1 MFKSDSTWEV
11 KDQVKEGKVIMKL
24 STAPKGI
31 PEIDAIIT
39 LEHKDDKFNLRFI
52 NINTIEVTQLS
63 DKSKFTLSRCL
74 EKRGYIDIYQEYT

>member
-11 KDQVKEGKVIMKL
+11 KDQVKEGKVIYDIMKL

-39 LEHKDDKFNLRFI
+39 LEHKDDKF
-52 NINTIEVTQLS
+52 
-63 DKSKFTLSRCL
+63 
-74 EKRGYIDIYQEYT
+74 

>member
-1 MFKSDSTWEV
+1 MKTDTINKIHE
-11 KDQVKEGKVIMKL
+11 DIIKL

-39 LEHKDDKFNLRFI
+39 LEHKDDKFYLRFM

-63 DKSKFTLSRCL
+63 DKSKYTLSRCL